1 MTGPAPISRWALSPA
16 LTHSLIDHTGPTP
29 AFITSPKNPPP
40 RKKPHPY
47 MQIKNIL
54 TGKEIP
60 PDMREAPDFVN
71 NYKCT
76 CSVKGSLTKDHF
88 LNSTGSSPNVPSH
101 PSPVWIPE
109 VRMIDTGLGKEVKTK
124 NAPGFKRHSQDSRF
138 PTSQT

>member
-1 MTGPAPISRWALSPA
+1 
-16 LTHSLIDHTGPTP
+16 
-29 AFITSPKNPPP
+29 
-40 RKKPHPY
+40 

-54 TGKEIP
+54 TWKEIP

-109 VRMIDTGLGKEVKTK
+109 VRMIDTELGKEVKTK
-124 NAPGFKRHSQDSRF
+124 NAKRHSQDSRF
-138 PTSQT
+138 PTSQTWEVNLP